1 MNTFPTRRDYSVPA
15 QSNHGGNL
23 TFSEQALYVV
33 GGLALAAAGTKPRPN
48 FLLNIVAL
56 GAGAYLAW
64 RGTQGYCPVKAA
76 IDGHHA

>member
-1 MNTFPTRRDYSVPA
+1 MNPVPHSREYYSPA
-15 QSNHGGNL
+15 QSQQRGNL
-23 TFSEQALYVV
+23 SVAEQAMYVV

-64 RGTQGYCPVKAA
+64 RGTQGYCPMKAA
-76 IDGHHA
+76 IDGHTS

>member
-1 MNTFPTRRDYSVPA
+1 MNPVPTPREYHSPAERRP
-15 QSNHGGNL
+15 GNL
-23 TFSEQALYVV
+23 TLSEQALYVV

-64 RGTQGYCPVKAA
+64 RGTQGYCPMKAA
-76 IDGHHA
+76 IDGHRA